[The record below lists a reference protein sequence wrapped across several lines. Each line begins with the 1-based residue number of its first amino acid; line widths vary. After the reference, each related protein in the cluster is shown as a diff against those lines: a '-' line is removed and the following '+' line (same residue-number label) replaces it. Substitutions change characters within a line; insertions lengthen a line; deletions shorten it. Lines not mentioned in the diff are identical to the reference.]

1 MPIVVNGTTLTNLI
15 VGGTN
20 ITKVQVRQN
29 ESSPYVIVFE
39 QGGVV
44 KMAYIYAGNWKMNKL
59 KADIDSFF
67 TDFNTKLNQ
76 DSNKEVIIFPPAC
89 YLSYVKEKIDAS
101 PRSSMIKLG
110 IQNICNQNA
119 LKGSYTGQISVQQ
132 AADCG
137 CSYVLVGQAE
147 VRENLGLTNAQ
158 CEVQI
163 RATINQGMT
172 AIYCVGENLEQHI
185 AGEQNSVLTTQ
196 LAAIMGNL
204 QNTEV
209 ENNLIIVYE
218 PIWAIGTGKTAT
230 SSDAELACST
240 IYNIV
245 SEQYGSGTADKMPI
259 LYGGSLK
266 LTNVQEYLSQPTI
279 DGGLFGGVSLQSTA
293 FANTINADV
302 NI

>member
-15 VGGTN
+15 VGGTT

-67 TDFNTKLNQ
+67 TDFNANLNQ

-110 IQNICNQNA
+110 IQNICNADA
-119 LKGSYTGQISVQQ
+119 LSGPYTGQISAQQ

-137 CSYVLVGQAE
+137 CSYVLVGQSE
-147 VRENLGLTNAQ
+147 VREKLGLTNAQ
-158 CEVQI
+158 CSEQI
-163 RATINQGMT
+163 RATISQGMT
-172 AIYCVGENLEQHI
+172 AIYCVGENLEQHT

-196 LAAIMGNL
+196 LTAIMGTL
-204 QNTEV
+204 QSTEV

-230 SSDAELACST
+230 SYDAESACFT
-240 IYNIV
+240 IYNIML
-245 SEQYGSGTADKMPI
+245 EQYGSEAADKMPI
-259 LYGGSLK
+259 LYGGSLR
-266 LTNVQEYLSQPTI
+266 LSNVQEYLSNPSI
-279 DGGLFGGVSLQSTA
+279 DGGLFGNVSLQSTT
-293 FANTINADV
+293 FANIINA
-302 NI
+302 NIT

>member
-15 VGGTN
+15 VGGTS

-67 TDFNTKLNQ
+67 TDFNTNLNQ

-110 IQNICNQNA
+110 IQNICAYA
-119 LKGSYTGQISVQQ
+119 LKGSYTGQISAQQ

-137 CSYVLVGQAE
+137 CSYVLVGQSE
-147 VRENLGLTNAQ
+147 VREYLGLTNAQ
-158 CEVQI
+158 CSEQI
-163 RATINQGMT
+163 GATINQGMT
-172 AIYCVGENLEQHI
+172 AIYCVGENLEQHT

-196 LAAIMGNL
+196 LTAITGTFL
-204 QNTEV
+204 STEI

-218 PIWAIGTGKTAT
+218 PIWAIGTGKTVT
-230 SSDAELACST
+230 SYDAESACFT
-240 IYNIV
+240 IYNIML
-245 SEQYGSGTADKMPI
+245 EHYGNEAAGKMPI
-259 LYGGSLK
+259 LYGGGLK
-266 LTNVQEYLSQPTI
+266 LSNVQEYLSNPSI
-279 DGGLFGGVSLQSTA
+279 DGGLFDGVSLQGTA
-293 FANTINADV
+293 FANTINA
-302 NI
+302 NIT

>member
-15 VGGTN
+15 VGGTS

-67 TDFNTKLNQ
+67 TDFNANLNQ

-110 IQNICNQNA
+110 IQNICNADA
-119 LKGSYTGQISVQQ
+119 LKGPYTGQISAQQ

-137 CSYVLVGQAE
+137 CSYVLVGLSE

-158 CEVQI
+158 CSEQI
-163 RATINQGMT
+163 RATIRQGMT
-172 AIYCVGENLEQHI
+172 AIYCVGENLEQHT

-196 LAAIMGNL
+196 LSAITGTFPS
-204 QNTEV
+204 TEV

-218 PIWAIGTGKTAT
+218 PIWVIGTGKTVT
-230 SSDAELACST
+230 SYDAESACFT
-240 IYNIV
+240 IYNIML
-245 SEQYGSGTADKMPI
+245 EHYGRQAADKMPI

-266 LTNVQEYLSQPTI
+266 LSNVQEYLSQPTI
-279 DGGLFGGVSLQSTA
+279 DGGLFGGVSLQGTA
-293 FANTINADV
+293 FANTINA
-302 NI
+302 NIT